1 MIKQSLPKVAY
12 FCMEYGLASNFK
24 IYAGGL
30 GILAGDHIKGSKDM
44 DLPLVAIGIKW
55 KQGYTDQRIDTGGK
69 PYDSYHNYDYPFL
82 EDTKVKVTVMIR
94 EIPVICKVWLVD
106 CFGNAPLYLLD
117 TDIPENDDA
126 WITGQLYGWFGEERI
141 AQEIVLGI
149 GGVKA
154 LRVLNIDVDVYHFN
168 EGHAVLAA
176 TELIKEKMDKQI
188 DFDEALKLTRDEVVF
203 TTHTPIV
210 QGNESHPLSRLE
222 YMGAFNGLTKKQML
236 DLGGSP
242 FNMTLAALNLSRKA
256 NAVAQLHG
264 ETANIMW
271 KDVENKSEILAITN
285 AIHKKTWVDERITNA
300 FEKNEDLWNT
310 HMIIK
315 KELIEFVKER
325 NNVTLDANKL
335 LIGFS
340 RRAAPYKRSD
350 LIFRKEEIIDPLLS
364 SGKIQI
370 IFSGKAHP
378 LDDTGKE
385 IVATLVR
392 MSKKY
397 PNSVVFL
404 ENYDMTIGKM
414 LTRGSDI
421 WLNNPIRPM
430 EASGTSGMKAA
441 MNGVLNC
448 STLDGWWPEACLD
461 DINGWQFGDA
471 FTEKDVPDIDQH
483 DGDALYQTLIY
494 RVIPTYYEN
503 KDKWVAMMHKSIE
516 TTKDQFAVERML
528 TEYFEKLYIKA

>member
-1 MIKQSLPKVAY
+1 
-12 FCMEYGLASNFK
+12 
-24 IYAGGL
+24 
-30 GILAGDHIKGSKDM
+30 M
-44 DLPLVAIGIKW
+44 DLPLVALGIKW
-55 KQGYTDQRIDTGGK
+55 KQGYTDQKIDTDGK

-82 EDTKVKVTVMIR
+82 KDTKVKVTVTIR
-94 EIPVICKVWLVD
+94 EVPVICKVWLVD
-106 CFGNAPLYLLD
+106 CFENAPLYLLD

-141 AQEIVLGI
+141 AQEIILGI
-149 GGVKA
+149 GGIKA
-154 LRVLNIDVDVYHFN
+154 LRALNIDVDVYHFN

-188 DFDEALKLTRDEVVF
+188 DFDEALKLTREEVVF

-210 QGNESHPLSRLE
+210 QGNESHPLSKLE
-222 YMGAFNGLTKKQML
+222 YMGAFNGLTREQMF

-242 FNMTLAALNLSRKA
+242 FNMTVAALNLSRKA

-285 AIHKKTWVDERITNA
+285 AIHKKTWVDERIITA
-300 FEKNEDLWNT
+300 FEKNQDIWNT
-310 HMIIK
+310 HMEIK

-325 NNVTLDANKL
+325 NNVTLDPNKL

-461 DINGWQFGDA
+461 DINGWQFGDG
-471 FTEKDVPDIDQH
+471 FTEKDVLDIDKH
-483 DGDALYQTLIY
+483 DGDALYQTLID

-503 KDKWVAMMHKSIE
+503 KAKWVTMMHKSIE

-528 TEYFEKLYIKA
+528 TEYYEKLYIK